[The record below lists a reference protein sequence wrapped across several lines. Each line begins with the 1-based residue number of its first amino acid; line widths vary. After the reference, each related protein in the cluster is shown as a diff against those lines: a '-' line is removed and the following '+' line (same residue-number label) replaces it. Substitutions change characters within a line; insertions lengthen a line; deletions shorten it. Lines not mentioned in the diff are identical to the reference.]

1 MTEFWETSFQAKKAM
16 WGDLPAESAILAS
29 KLFSERGYRHVLIP
43 GIGYGRNASPFL
55 DAGMNVTGIEISE
68 TAVAMAKAGLGA
80 GLIIHYG
87 SVAGMP
93 FDDTQYDAVF
103 SFALIHLLDQAERA
117 KFIASCFAQLR
128 PGGTMI
134 FTTIAETAPMFGRG
148 IKISERL
155 YETMPGVRLFFYD
168 AQSIT
173 QEFGR
178 KGLERFYPISEPAKH
193 MPDSSNL
200 DFLWIQCLKNDM

>member
-1 MTEFWETSFQAKKAM
+1 
-16 WGDLPAESAILAS
+16 
-29 KLFSERGYRHVLIP
+29 
-43 GIGYGRNASPFL
+43 
-55 DAGMNVTGIEISE
+55 
-68 TAVAMAKAGLGA
+68 
-80 GLIIHYG
+80 
-87 SVAGMP
+87 
-93 FDDTQYDAVF
+93 
-103 SFALIHLLDQAERA
+103 
-117 KFIASCFAQLR
+117 
-128 PGGTMI
+128 MI